1 MMPRFNAIFFK
12 LALNSLKSRQGSV
25 ILTLLAIIVS
35 VYVLI
40 GVEQI
45 RIQTKQNFNSTIA
58 GTDLIV
64 GARTGDINLLLYAVF
79 HMGAATQN
87 ISWKTYQELTTL
99 SSVEWAVPISLGDS
113 HQGYRVTATT
123 PDYFTHYHYAELQPL
138 QFAAGQP
145 FEDVYDVV
153 LGSEVAHKLGYQLG
167 DRLTLSHGL
176 GTTSFSVHKDK
187 PFRISGLLQATG
199 TPVDKS
205 LYISLSA
212 MEAIHIGWN
221 NGANSNAAHSVIDTQ
236 SLTPKSVTAVMLG
249 LKQKTAIFR
258 LQRVVNEYRDEAL
271 LAILPGVTLA
281 KLWQITSVMEQS
293 LRLIAVLIL
302 ISSLLGLVAMLLASI
317 RERQHEIAVMRVIGA
332 SPWFIFSLIEIE
344 VVIVTFVGYVFGL
357 LGVAMS
363 FELAKNI
370 ALEHFSIHLSSNI
383 FSIDQL
389 IYLALIL
396 IAAMIAGLIPAV
408 MAYKQALGVR
418 LD

>member
-1 MMPRFNAIFFK
+1 MPRFNAIFFK

-45 RIQTKQNFNSTIA
+45 RMQTKQNFNSTIA

-87 ISWKTYQELTTL
+87 ISWKTYQELATL

-138 QFAAGQP
+138 QFAAGQH

-167 DRLTLSHGL
+167 DKLTLSHGL
-176 GTTSFSVHKDK
+176 GATSFSVHKDK

-317 RERQHEIAVMRVIGA
+317 RERQHEIAVMRVMGA

-370 ALEHFSIHLSSNI
+370 ALEHFSIHLSPNI
-383 FSIDQL
+383 FSMDQL
-389 IYLALIL
+389 IYLALIM

>member
-1 MMPRFNAIFFK
+1 MPRFNAIFFK

-45 RIQTKQNFNSTIA
+45 RMQTKQNFNSTIA

-167 DRLTLSHGL
+167 DKLTLSHGL
-176 GTTSFSVHKDK
+176 GATSFSVHKDK

-258 LQRVVNEYRDEAL
+258 FQRVVNEYRDEAL

-317 RERQHEIAVMRVIGA
+317 RERQHEIAVMRVMGA

-370 ALEHFSIHLSSNI
+370 GLEHFSIHLSSNI

>member
-1 MMPRFNAIFFK
+1 MPRFNAIFFK

-45 RIQTKQNFNSTIA
+45 RMQTKQNFNSTIA

-87 ISWKTYQELTTL
+87 ISWKTYQELATL

-138 QFAAGQP
+138 QFAAGQH

-167 DRLTLSHGL
+167 DKLTLSHGL
-176 GTTSFSVHKDK
+176 GATSFSVHKDK

-317 RERQHEIAVMRVIGA
+317 RERQHEIAVMRVMGA

-357 LGVAMS
+357 LGLAVS

-370 ALEHFSIHLSSNI
+370 ALEHFSIHLSPNI
-383 FSIDQL
+383 FSMDQL
-389 IYLALIL
+389 IYLALIM

>member
-45 RIQTKQNFNSTIA
+45 RMQTKQNFNSTIA

-87 ISWKTYQELTTL
+87 ISWKTYQELATL

-138 QFAAGQP
+138 QFAAGQH

-167 DRLTLSHGL
+167 DKLTLSHGL
-176 GTTSFSVHKDK
+176 GATSFSVHKDK

-317 RERQHEIAVMRVIGA
+317 RERQHEIAVMRVMGA

-357 LGVAMS
+357 LGVAVS

-370 ALEHFSIHLSSNI
+370 ALEHFSIHLSPNI
-383 FSIDQL
+383 FSMDQL
-389 IYLALIL
+389 IYLALIM

>member
-1 MMPRFNAIFFK
+1 MPRFNAIFFK

-45 RIQTKQNFNSTIA
+45 RMQTKQNFNSTIA
-58 GTDLIV
+58 GIDLIV

-87 ISWKTYQELTTL
+87 ISWKTYQELATM

-138 QFAAGQP
+138 QFAAGQS

-167 DRLTLSHGL
+167 DKLTLSHGL
-176 GTTSFSVHKDK
+176 GPTSFSVHKDK

-212 MEAIHIGWN
+212 MEVIHIGWN
-221 NGANSNAAHSVIDTQ
+221 SGINSNAAHSVIDTQ

-271 LAILPGVTLA
+271 LAILPGVILA
-281 KLWQITSVMEQS
+281 KIWQITSVMEQS

-317 RERQHEIAVMRVIGA
+317 RERQYEIAVMRVIGA

-383 FSIDQL
+383 FSMDQL
-389 IYLALIL
+389 IYLALII
-396 IAAMIAGLIPAV
+396 IAAMIAGFIPAV

>member
-1 MMPRFNAIFFK
+1 MPRFNAIFFK

-45 RIQTKQNFNSTIA
+45 RMQTKQNFNSTIA

-87 ISWKTYQELTTL
+87 ISWKTYQELATL

-138 QFAAGQP
+138 QFAAGQH

-167 DRLTLSHGL
+167 DKLTLSHGL
-176 GTTSFSVHKDK
+176 GATSFSVHKDK

-317 RERQHEIAVMRVIGA
+317 RERQHEIAVMRVMGA

-357 LGVAMS
+357 LGVAVS

-370 ALEHFSIHLSSNI
+370 ALEHFSIHLSPNI
-383 FSIDQL
+383 FSMDQL
-389 IYLALIL
+389 IYLALIM